1 MLLQV
6 SINGFVSFGSAYDG
20 LTNNRN
26 LFPNLDRFLVAPY
39 WADIDLRLTGRV
51 AYKLIDT
58 SSSSNNKVLQNVNQ
72 FLAENQTLK
81 FTATWGLV
89 ASWEETCPFQNR
101 DCTNTK
107 VMVKDIYCIAC
118 FIDLL
123 KFPSQTLFKW
133 LL

>member
-6 SINGFVSFGSAYDG
+6 GTNGFVSFGSSYVGATRIRD
-20 LTNNRN
+20 

-39 WADIDLRLTGRV
+39 WADIDLRQAGRV

-58 SSSSNNKVLQNVNQ
+58 SSNSNDKVLQNINQ

-89 ASWEETCPFQNR
+89 ASWEETCPFGDRQ
-101 DCTNTK
+101 CTNTK
-107 VMVKDIYCIAC
+107 VMVKDMHC
-118 FIDLL
+118 LL
-123 KFPSQTLFKW
+123 Y
-133 LL
+133 